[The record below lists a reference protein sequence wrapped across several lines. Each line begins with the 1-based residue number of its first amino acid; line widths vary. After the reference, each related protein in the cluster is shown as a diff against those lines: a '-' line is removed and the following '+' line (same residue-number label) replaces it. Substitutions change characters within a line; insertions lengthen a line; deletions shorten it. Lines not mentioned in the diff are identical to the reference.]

1 MAIASKWKSMI
12 GLVSERLH
20 HVEKTEAMKSFH
32 RQKDNQKYLLS
43 SSSGLAPLECLATSW
58 GTIGAV

>member
-1 MAIASKWKSMI
+1 MI